1 MSNDD
6 GDGDVTMDMPHD
18 LPPPSF
24 PLPTEEARMRLV
36 RYFTPS
42 FTRALSTLY
51 PRTQHASQ
59 WSKETAP
66 PPDLRLSDLLTT
78 HSEQNLHEHEQSP
91 SNHDRTRSRG
101 TAPATDRGT
110 RAELTS
116 VAKYV
121 LVAAFLASFNPA
133 KTDARLLG
141 RAPDERGKTRK
152 RRGGGGPRKPR
163 GGGRA
168 KVYTLG
174 LLAQ

>member
-1 MSNDD
+1 MMATATSPW
-6 GDGDVTMDMPHD
+6 TFPTIPH
-18 LPPPSF
+18 PPPSRF
-24 PLPTEEARMRLV
+24 QPKHPTCAKSAASP
-36 RYFTPS
+36 PS
-42 FTRALSTLY
+42 FTCALSTLY
-51 PRTQHASQ
+51 PRTQHPSQ